1 MKKKPSFPTIV
12 GILTLVIVVVA
23 FKSPLFD
30 NVAMSKEW
38 GEISIEWAYMPI
50 IWFTF
55 WIMGVGMCIFASGKG
70 GFRVN
75 LPLLIAGLFITLY
88 TGLYAVDWAMFFLAH
103 AKIDVFPTRYDFLHI
118 FWPHREYSY
127 EQYFTY
133 ALYTI
138 GGYLLAC
145 GLYGKKKTAPAGS
158 KGDDMA

>member
-1 MKKKPSFPTIV
+1 MKKKPGFHTIF
-12 GILTLVIVVVA
+12 GILTAAFVVLA

-30 NVAMSKEW
+30 NVAMSKDW

-103 AKIDVFPTRYDFLHI
+103 AKIDVFPTRYNFLHI

-133 ALYTI
+133 ALDII
-138 GGYLLAC
+138 GGYLLAH
-145 GLYGKKKTAPAGS
+145 GLYGKKKPE
-158 KGDDMA
+158 